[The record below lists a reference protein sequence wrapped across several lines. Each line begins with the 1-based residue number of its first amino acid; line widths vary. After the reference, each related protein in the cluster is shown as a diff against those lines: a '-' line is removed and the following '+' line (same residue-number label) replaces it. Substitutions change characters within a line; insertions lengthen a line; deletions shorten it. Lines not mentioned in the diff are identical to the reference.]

1 MPTLKPTDQQQNF
14 LDLLTNNVPSPD
26 LSHRHLA
33 LIARAGTGKTSSIMM
48 GVDAYTSLYPS
59 HQIAVVAYNTD
70 IAKELEERLVGA
82 GYDWRQAQAGTVH
95 RFGRRLLNYTFRPEV
110 EEKKVWK
117 LIDAKRENLPR
128 TSPFWAYGS
137 QIQQLVS
144 LGKQAGV
151 GFFDHLHIEDRSAW
165 YQIADHFDIAGFDS
179 SVNIDEV
186 VTGSIAI
193 YKQSLEITD
202 MIDFDDMILMP
213 LVYGAKV
220 KYPFDLVF
228 VDERQDLSAARHAL
242 VKKLLKPDTGRMVIV
257 GDPRQSIYGFCHTP
271 ETQVLTP
278 QGLKEIKDVKTGDAV
293 IISSTH
299 GEIEGWQTPKKVLAT
314 HEYDH
319 DGPMIQL
326 YTDSTGFSWQRS
338 VNLTP
343 NHRVPVRVDPNAK
356 YYTYLMRRCGVYRV
370 GYCQAW
376 TSGQFMLQCRKKTE
390 GADAVW
396 ILTSHENKQ
405 EAREI
410 EEKLLW
416 RVKGRTFSLMSD
428 EQVKLLPTEETEAHE
443 VLSDYGRL
451 PDFPLIGGTSS
462 VRISQKGAFVTESCN
477 IMPGMLVAFYDEVQT
492 DARRRGRNRQSF
504 VWTPVQIDTFHYTG
518 KVYGLTVE
526 KTATRRFGK
535 YTYEG
540 LPLYFAG
547 HGVSRILVHNSGAET
562 RGMEDCIEE
571 MNMVSCPLSV
581 TWRCARAIV
590 EKAQTIVP
598 DLEAA
603 PTAAEGEVL
612 SQPVL
617 LSSADYEQTYGPA
630 PSTTIMLDDLQPGKD
645 AILCR
650 NNAPL
655 APLAYKLIRAGVPA
669 KILGRKI
676 GEGLITLCERW
687 DVRKTEA
694 LVNKLLDYRERETSK
709 LKLKGADAKAEEVGD
724 RVGTLLE
731 IVQEVNRRGHYTVD
745 AVVRFVRDL
754 FSDETRGFVTL
765 STYHKSKGKEW
776 DRVFL
781 FEHSSRCPS
790 RAARQAWQLEQESNL
805 AYVAYTRAKKVL
817 VLVG

>member
-1 MPTLKPTDQQQNF
+1 MPALKPAPQQQDF
-14 LDLLTNNVPSPD
+14 LNLLTNQVPAH
-26 LSHRHLA
+26 LCNRHLA
-33 LIARAGTGKTSSIMM
+33 LIARAGTGKTTTIMM
-48 GVDAYTSLYPS
+48 GVDAYAALYPS
-59 HQIAVVAYNTD
+59 HQIAVVAYNVD
-70 IAKELEERLVGA
+70 ITREIDSKLKEA
-82 GYDWRQAQAGTVH
+82 GYDWRQVQARTAHG
-95 RFGRRLLNYTFRPEV
+95 FGNYLLKNTFRPEI

-186 VTGSIAI
+186 VTGAITI
-193 YKQSLEITD
+193 YKESLAITD
-202 MIDFDDMILMP
+202 TIDFDDMILMP
-213 LVYGAKV
+213 LVYGARV

-257 GDPRQSIYGFCHTP
+257 GDPRQCHPPGTLIEQEKGKPVSIESLRNGSTVRGWNRNAQKMIAGREIKIAVRPYTDTMITVTCEHEHRSTRMTPNHRLLCRWSDRSSEVCVTYLMWREGFGFRVGWCKLFANGKTAQLTSRCLHLAHRARIEKADKCWILEAHETRTQASMYESIVAARYGLPTITFEPVNGATHLTTETIGAIFADLKNENEGRGFRCLHDHGREFGLQFYPWIGMGAGSGQGRRTYFEVYAANLVPSLLSVPLPDSPNLWTKVEAVTRKLYSGPVYSLDVEEDHSYSADGIVVLNSIYGF
-271 ETQVLTP
+271 
-278 QGLKEIKDVKTGDAV
+278 
-293 IISSTH
+293 
-299 GEIEGWQTPKKVLAT
+299 
-314 HEYDH
+314 
-319 DGPMIQL
+319 
-326 YTDSTGFSWQRS
+326 
-338 VNLTP
+338 
-343 NHRVPVRVDPNAK
+343 
-356 YYTYLMRRCGVYRV
+356 
-370 GYCQAW
+370 
-376 TSGQFMLQCRKKTE
+376 
-390 GADAVW
+390 
-396 ILTSHENKQ
+396 
-405 EAREI
+405 
-410 EEKLLW
+410 
-416 RVKGRTFSLMSD
+416 
-428 EQVKLLPTEETEAHE
+428 
-443 VLSDYGRL
+443 
-451 PDFPLIGGTSS
+451 
-462 VRISQKGAFVTESCN
+462 
-477 IMPGMLVAFYDEVQT
+477 
-492 DARRRGRNRQSF
+492 
-504 VWTPVQIDTFHYTG
+504 
-518 KVYGLTVE
+518 
-526 KTATRRFGK
+526 
-535 YTYEG
+535 
-540 LPLYFAG
+540 
-547 HGVSRILVHNSGAET
+547 SGAET

-571 MNMVSCPLSV
+571 MDMVSCPLSV

-590 EKAQTIVP
+590 SQAQTIVP

-603 PTAAEGEVL
+603 PNAAEGEVL

-617 LSSADYEQTYGPA
+617 LSSADYEQTYGAA

-709 LKLKGADAKAEEVGD
+709 LKLKGQDVKAEEVGD

-781 FEHSSRCPS
+781 FEHTSRCPS
-790 RAARQAWQLEQESNL
+790 RAARQAWQLEQEMNIS
-805 AYVAYTRAKKVL
+805 YVSFTRAKRTL
-817 VLVG
+817 VFVG